1 MRTLALLATILTLAL
16 WISAC
21 EESEPTHTDPDGLVT
36 FIAPDGWAVR
46 SESNGTRFGRIQPE
60 SERSVLFVKA
70 AESGEA
76 RTLEQLR
83 EIRLSQIRSQGSE
96 IAIDKQG
103 SMKGFTTWERL
114 ATSPPDSS
122 RPWMHS
128 IHLFSDG
135 PHVEVGLI
143 AAAEKHADY
152 VDDLEAVANS
162 IEVR

>member
-21 EESEPTHTDPDGLVT
+21 GESEPTLTDPDGLVT

-46 SESNGTRFGRIQPE
+46 SESNGTRLGRIQPE

-70 AESGEA
+70 TESGEG

-83 EIRLSQIRSQGSE
+83 ETRLSQIRSQGSE

-103 SMKGFTTWERL
+103 SMKGFTTWEKL

-135 PHVEVGLI
+135 PYVEVGLI
-143 AAAEKHADY
+143 ATAEKHADY
-152 VDDLEAVANS
+152 VDDLEAVATS
-162 IEVR
+162 IEAR